1 MIHIEVVTYA
11 GVRACVSTTATFIS
25 GQCMSEKRR
34 RARLLRSLALNGGE
48 ASASQSATMATS
60 TLVALD
66 AALATVAEFLA
77 PEGAVSFCAALGKRN
92 ATPELNTYW
101 ECVCEN
107 ERSFLRQE
115 DSDSD
120 EDSDEDADE
129 DEDDEENDDGEP
141 EKRSRSPSTGGAP
154 GSAAGYADHFREHL
168 AEHYLQRQRRDKL
181 SVELDAHGLE
191 LRADS
196 YTCARFINGASTDS
210 LKTVVNT
217 MVEMAFYFEKTQYS
231 FFRTEILDQIHEHAH
246 R

>member
-1 MIHIEVVTYA
+1 
-11 GVRACVSTTATFIS
+11 
-25 GQCMSEKRR
+25 
-34 RARLLRSLALNGGE
+34 
-48 ASASQSATMATS
+48 
-60 TLVALD
+60 
-66 AALATVAEFLA
+66 
-77 PEGAVSFCAALGKRN
+77 
-92 ATPELNTYW
+92 
-101 ECVCEN
+101 VCEN

-129 DEDDEENDDGEP
+129 DDEENDDGEP
-141 EKRSRSPSTGGAP
+141 EKRSCSPSTGGAP

-181 SVELDAHGLE
+181 SAELDAHGLE

-196 YTCARFINGASTDS
+196 YTCARFINGAGTDS